1 MRNELMIRWMF
12 GAGFAL
18 GLVGLSGCATGS
30 DSLGSLE
37 ATVSLPSVTASVT
50 VGAEGDGRMVLDAF
64 PGVPLPSSQAEGSSQ
79 APLSLDHQPPVAPV
93 LAQADGFSHLGPHD
107 ASPTEVPQPPSQI
120 GPQETSPAQ
129 PEASPSPVEKA
140 VEPPAQAAEPQVEPK
155 TESVTVERA
164 KDDTYDPFAKA
175 EGSADGIDEYDPW
188 EPANVKM
195 FQFNRK
201 LDERVVKPV
210 ATVYDHIVPDGA
222 EQGLRNIF
230 HNMRTVP
237 RLMNNLFQGKF
248 KGAGVEFGRFLLNT
262 SFGLGGYFDFAK
274 EAYGIDTPDED
285 FGQTLAVY
293 GTKPGPYLV
302 VPFLGSY
309 TVRDVS
315 GFVVDLLLDPF
326 NLLLFPFVDIKDWPQ
341 VVTNG
346 DTVTFSQIGIRAG
359 YMTNERAINIET
371 TFEGVE
377 ETVVDLYGAVRNA
390 YLQKRA
396 QAIRE

>member
-1 MRNELMIRWMF
+1 VQDKLMIRWMF
-12 GAGFAL
+12 GAGCAL

-37 ATVSLPSVTASVT
+37 ATLGLPSVTASVT
-50 VGAEGDGRMVLDAF
+50 AGTDGNGRSLREALPGVTLPAF
-64 PGVPLPSSQAEGSSQ
+64 PSGDQSETRSSGSDQAQSQA
-79 APLSLDHQPPVAPV
+79 AAPV

-107 ASPTEVPQPPSQI
+107 ESPVQPAAPT
-120 GPQETSPAQ
+120 P
-129 PEASPSPVEKA
+129 PVEKV
-140 VEPPAQAAEPQVEPK
+140 VEPPAQATEPPPAPQAEPPVESTGEP
-155 TESVTVERA
+155 A
-164 KDDTYDPFAKA
+164 KDENYDPFAKA
-175 EGSADGIDEYDPW
+175 EGSAGGMEEYDPW
-188 EPANVKM
+188 EPFNVKM

-201 LDERVVKPV
+201 LDEWIVKPV
-210 ATVYDHIVPDGA
+210 ATVYDDIVPDGA

-237 RLMNNLFQGKF
+237 RLLNNLFQGKF
-248 KGAGVEFGRFLLNT
+248 KGAGIEFGRFLLNT

-274 EAYGIDTPDED
+274 EAYGIETPDED
-285 FGQTLAVY
+285 FGQTLATY
-293 GTKPGPYLV
+293 KTKPGPYLV
-302 VPFLGSY
+302 VPILGSY

-315 GFVVDLLLDPF
+315 GFVVDLVLDPF
-326 NLLLFPFVDIKDWPQ
+326 NILLFPFVDVNGWPQ

-359 YMTNERAINIET
+359 YMVNERAINIET

-377 ETVVDLYGAVRNA
+377 DTVVDLYGAVRNA

-396 QAIRE
+396 RAIRE